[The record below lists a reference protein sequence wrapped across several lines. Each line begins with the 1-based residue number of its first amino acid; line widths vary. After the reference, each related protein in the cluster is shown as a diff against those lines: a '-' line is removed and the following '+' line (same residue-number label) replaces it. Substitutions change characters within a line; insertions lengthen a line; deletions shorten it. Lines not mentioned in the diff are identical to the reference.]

1 MRVLISGASGFIG
14 SALIQCLSQQGFE
27 VIALSRTGHVN
38 NFSGTV
44 IKWCLGDSIHSNVA
58 SSIDCAIHLA
68 YDFRGKQGARI
79 SERETVSFISLLN
92 KQGVPRQL
100 VFSSYSSG
108 EHASSR
114 YGQTKYQIEQ
124 SVAKIRGV
132 VIVRPGLVIGDGG
145 IFGRIKKWAQ
155 RLPVIPLPDGGEGK
169 VPVITW
175 ERLCDEIIKMI
186 ESPGHLKETN
196 LFNPD
201 LITLRQLVTD
211 AASSA
216 AAPPRILSVPSSF
229 FLFFLRSANFL
240 RLPLPVNADNLMG
253 FLSNQHAQHK
263 SSLGDGCLD

>member
-14 SALIQCLSQQGFE
+14 SALVQRLSQQGFDI
-27 VIALSRTGHVN
+27 IALSRTGHVN

-44 IKWCLGDSIHSNVA
+44 IKWCLGDSINSNVA

-68 YDFRGKQGARI
+68 YDFRGKQGSRI
-79 SERETVSFISLLN
+79 SERETVSFISFLN
-92 KQGVPRQL
+92 KQGVLRQL

-145 IFGRIKKWAQ
+145 IFGRIKKWVQ
-155 RLPVIPLPDGGEGK
+155 HLPAIPLPDGGEGK
-169 VPVITW
+169 LPVITGV
-175 ERLCDEIIKMI
+175 RLCDEIIKMI
-186 ESPGHLKETN
+186 ESPSQLKEKN

-201 LITLRQLVTD
+201 FISLRQLVTD
-211 AASSA
+211 AASSSGRT
-216 AAPPRILSVPSSF
+216 PRIFSVPSSYY
-229 FLFFLRSANFL
+229 LFFLRSANFL
-240 RLPLPVNADNLMG
+240 RLPLPVNEDNLMG

-263 SSLGDGCLD
+263 SSLRGDYLD